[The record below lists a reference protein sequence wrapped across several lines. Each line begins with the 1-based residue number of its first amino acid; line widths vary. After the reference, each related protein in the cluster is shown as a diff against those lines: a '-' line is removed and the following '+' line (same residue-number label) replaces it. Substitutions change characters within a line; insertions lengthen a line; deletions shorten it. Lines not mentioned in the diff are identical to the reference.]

1 MSTELQE
8 DIETAQKII
17 TTGKRE
23 DGFGFSSVS
32 GIYRGTNEVIS
43 AKGYKD
49 LITGRERILSIIAS
63 GDQILNA
70 ILLGSKDIEG
80 FDISRFPQYYL
91 KLKIAAIKALGRDE
105 FLRFFYGGEEVELFN
120 RDVYNK
126 IHPFMD
132 SDAQKFWSTIFGQFS
147 NKQILCSPL
156 IKRDKYSE
164 RIGEVLYKNIYVH
177 EGQYEI
183 LKEKIGDITLRLHV
197 ANLMNL
203 DTRGMKKFN
212 LVNLSNV
219 MNHVLFNKGDY
230 LQFKHIIESMPL
242 TSDGVVL
249 NYNIEYYTAL
259 EGNGMFEILG
269 DNFRPVDLDDPLLK
283 ERNEPDWLYVYKKK
297 WGKNGTNGR

>member
-1 MSTELQE
+1 
-8 DIETAQKII
+8 
-17 TTGKRE
+17 
-23 DGFGFSSVS
+23 
-32 GIYRGTNEVIS
+32 
-43 AKGYKD
+43 
-49 LITGRERILSIIAS
+49 
-63 GDQILNA
+63 
-70 ILLGSKDIEG
+70 
-80 FDISRFPQYYL
+80 
-91 KLKIAAIKALGRDE
+91 
-105 FLRFFYGGEEVELFN
+105 
-120 RDVYNK
+120 
-126 IHPFMD
+126 
-132 SDAQKFWSTIFGQFS
+132 
-147 NKQILCSPL
+147 
-156 IKRDKYSE
+156 
-164 RIGEVLYKNIYVH
+164 
-177 EGQYEI
+177 
-183 LKEKIGDITLRLHV
+183 
-197 ANLMNL
+197 MNL